1 MSAGKNHRLKNIWS
15 HIFSST
21 SLLNET
27 PSKRLRATGKRDNL
41 KALDQENMK
50 HTVPPI
56 RSFQVDCLV
65 EPVHL
70 QNANLC
76 IDRVVVFKHFI
87 VNCAFSIPT
96 KADHCLAWMQ
106 LFPGWRCFLVVRTQ
120 SFFSLLHFDIMTSF
134 FIVGDDAPGVK
145 RATGSDSGELKFVS
159 FVQSVWHPCIEFL
172 DVTHRVKMKG
182 NGVMRVSHLQ
192 GKFPSRLAQIFMD

>member
-1 MSAGKNHRLKNIWS
+1 MSAGRNHRLKNIWS

-27 PSKRLRATGKRDNL
+27 SSKRLRATGKRNNL
-41 KALDQENMK
+41 KALDQENMVGAK

-56 RSFQVDCLV
+56 TSFQLDCLV

-76 IDRVVVFKHFI
+76 INRVVVFKNFI
-87 VNCAFSIPT
+87 VNCTFSIPP

-106 LFPGWRCFLVVRTQ
+106 LCPGWRCFLVVRTQ

-134 FIVGDDAPGVK
+134 FIVGDDA
-145 RATGSDSGELKFVS
+145 
-159 FVQSVWHPCIEFL
+159 SVWHPCIEFL

-192 GKFPSRLAQIFMD
+192 GKFPSGLAQIFMD